1 MSCLLSS
8 GLLLGLKVNFFLL
21 ELKKR
26 RKKNK
31 EWITNNKRMKDLSRM
46 FWGRC
51 GFDNLGLAVVI
62 EQVTMLCFVL
72 NVFEECCL
80 APVGQGMVIVI
91 LV

>member
-1 MSCLLSS
+1 
-8 GLLLGLKVNFFLL
+8 
-21 ELKKR
+21 
-26 RKKNK
+26 
-31 EWITNNKRMKDLSRM
+31 MKDLSRM
-46 FWGRC
+46 FCGRC